1 MPQLP
6 LSFASHFSPCVS
18 YATPTNTVGSHR
30 PASAT
35 RPNLSRP
42 MAKPLYTAQNTLF
55 GRATAFNPRRGSTTQ
70 LNAYNPV
77 IMPALSSTMKEGRI
91 VSWIANEGD
100 KIEIDDSLLVVESD
114 KADMEVE
121 SFVEG
126 YLAKII
132 VPEGKSA
139 PVGSAVALFADTE
152 EEVERIKDT
161 AELDKV
167 LADVVGAPASEQTPE
182 NQESKPES
190 DASPHQQTATTAPT
204 PEHQETTQTT
214 TTTQPA
220 RDSQDSA
227 TLTTGSP
234 TSSQSS
240 PSDNESLT
248 GRVQASGIAKRKADE
263 WGIDLTK
270 IKGTGHDG
278 RIIAQDVL
286 TARRL
291 NSAPMTSPAPLPSS
305 ETPKS
310 ASEAPKIEAPITPE
324 TPSRSEPTS
333 LPKSEP
339 QRTPAHADDKTLKP
353 LSAFQTAVSN
363 NMVKSLEIPTFPVTK
378 LVSTDAL
385 DNLYRE
391 LKPHKISKTVLLAK
405 ATALALKQHK
415 LINSNYRQ
423 DASGQGHIAEPSS
436 INIAIAMRTKKGD
449 LITPVLKNADQANI
463 YELNQR
469 WSELMGKA
477 MDYKLSPDDYSSGT
491 FTISNLGAFGVDSF
505 VSILPPNHGAILA
518 VASSRSELVRTSDTD
533 FSIQSRASCTITCD
547 HRIIDGATA
556 AEFMQTL
563 DQQLDQNNIHDLLK

>member
-6 LSFASHFSPCVS
+6 LSFVSHFSPCVS
-18 YATPTNTVGSHR
+18 YAAPTKTVGSHR

-35 RPNLSRP
+35 KPNLSRP
-42 MAKPLYTAQNTLF
+42 MARPLYTAQNTLF
-55 GRATAFNPRRGSTTQ
+55 SRAITFNQHRGSATQ

-77 IMPALSSTMKEGRI
+77 IMPALSSTMKEGKI

-100 KIEIDDSLLVVESD
+100 KIEVDDSLLVVESD

-121 SFVEG
+121 SFIKG

-132 VPEGKSA
+132 VPEGNSA
-139 PVGSAVALFADTE
+139 PVGSAVAVFADTE
-152 EEVERIKDT
+152 EEIERIKDT
-161 AELDKV
+161 VELNKV
-167 LADVVGAPASEQTPE
+167 LADVVGAPASEQKE
-182 NQESKPES
+182 NNQEQKTEADSS
-190 DASPHQQTATTAPT
+190 SHQKTETTAPT
-204 PEHQETTQTT
+204 PKHQETMQTT
-214 TTTQPA
+214 TATQPA
-220 RDSQDSA
+220 GNNQDSA
-227 TLTTGSP
+227 ALTTSSP
-234 TSSQSS
+234 TPSTNSA
-240 PSDNESLT
+240 SDNAPLT

-263 WGIDLTK
+263 WGINLTK

-286 TARRL
+286 AARRL
-291 NSAPMTSPAPLPSS
+291 NSAPITSPAPLPAS
-305 ETPKS
+305 ETPKIK
-310 ASEAPKIEAPITPE
+310 APTSPD
-324 TPSRSEPTS
+324 TPSRPESTS
-333 LPKSEP
+333 LPKNEP
-339 QRTPAHADDKTLKP
+339 PRTPAHADDMTLKP

-518 VASSRSELVRTSDTD
+518 VASSRSELVRTSESD

-563 DQQLDQNNIHDLLK
+563 DQQLDQDNIHDLLK